1 MSDREWAFGQLLATL
16 GPLSELAVVD
26 LQAAFNAG
34 SDWEAG
40 R

>member
-1 MSDREWAFGQLLATL
+1 MSDREFAFGQFLATL
-16 GPLSELAVVD
+16 GPLSELAAVD

-34 SDWEAG
+34 TDWEAG